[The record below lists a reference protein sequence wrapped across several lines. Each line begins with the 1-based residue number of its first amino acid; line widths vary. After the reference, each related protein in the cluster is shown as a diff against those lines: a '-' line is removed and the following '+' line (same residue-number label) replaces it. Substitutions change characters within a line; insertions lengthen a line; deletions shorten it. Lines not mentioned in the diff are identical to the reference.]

1 MKLQDKLALIPTNPG
16 CYLMMDVTGEIIY
29 VGKAKNLRNRV
40 KSYFTGAHNLKTTK
54 LISEIDDFSYVI
66 TKTETEALILEL
78 HLIKEHAPKY
88 NIKLMDDATYP
99 YIVITHEKH
108 PRILV
113 SRDPKKKYGTYFGP
127 YPSVYSAKETVRLL
141 NTLYP
146 LRKCETLPKRVCLY
160 YHIGQCLAPCIH
172 EDKIDYEPILNEI
185 KTFLKGDTK
194 NVLKTLKTKMEEAS
208 INLEYEKALEYKNL
222 IDHITTTT
230 EKQVM
235 SLNDFKDRDFIAYSE
250 DLEDI
255 ALQILIM
262 RNGKVVDARSEV
274 FPKYI
279 NASDQVLSFL
289 LQYYET
295 YPMPDELYFSNN
307 FDLNTLN
314 ELFKNRAYIPKRGD
328 KKRLIDIAFKNA
340 QHDLDHQ
347 RLLLRSASVRHE
359 EALTAFDE
367 VLNVKRVNRIDIFDN
382 AHLFGANPISVMV
395 VFKEGKPHKKEYRKY
410 HLKKTSKMDDYGA
423 FKEVLYRRYQ
433 RMLLEGLERPD
444 LIIVDGGKG
453 QINAALEI
461 IEALHLD
468 IPVAGLSKNKKHELE
483 SLVYQNEIKT
493 IKKNTYLYQYLSS
506 MSDEVH
512 RFAIDFHKQSRKKT
526 TFKSVLDD
534 IPGVGKITKQKLL
547 KKFVTTEN
555 MIDATIDMYEEI
567 GIGEKLANTI
577 KTHLKASKD
586 EKDN

>member
-16 CYLMMDVTGEIIY
+16 CYLMMDDSGEIIY
-29 VGKAKNLRNRV
+29 VGKAKNLKNRV
-40 KSYFTGAHNLKTTK
+40 RSYFTGAHNLKTTK

-78 HLIKEHAPKY
+78 HLIKEHTPKY

-99 YIVITHEKH
+99 YIVITNEKH
-108 PRILV
+108 PRIVV

-172 EDKIDYEPILNEI
+172 EYEIDYEPILNEI
-185 KTFLKGDTK
+185 KAFLKGDTK
-194 NVLKTLKTKMEEAS
+194 NVLNTLKSKMEEAS
-208 INLEYEKALEYKNL
+208 LSLEYEKALEYKNL

-235 SLNDFKDRDFIAYSE
+235 SLNDFKDRDFIAYHE
-250 DLEDI
+250 DTEDI
-255 ALQILIM
+255 ALQILKM
-262 RNGKVVDARSEV
+262 RSGKVIDARSEV

-279 NASDQVLSFL
+279 NAADQVLSFL

-295 YPMPDELYFSNN
+295 YPMPDELYFSDN
-307 FDLNTLN
+307 FDLNTLS
-314 ELFKNRAYIPKRGD
+314 ELFKNKAIIPKRGD
-328 KKRLIDIAFKNA
+328 KKHLIDIASKNA
-340 QHDLDHQ
+340 LHDLEHQ
-347 RLLLRSASVRHE
+347 RLLLRSTSIKHE
-359 EALTAFDE
+359 EALSAFDE
-367 VLNVKRVNRIDIFDN
+367 LLNIKRVNRIDIFDN

-395 VFKEGKPHKKEYRKY
+395 VYKDGMPARKEYRKY

-433 RMLLEGLERPD
+433 RMLLEDLERPD

-453 QINAALEI
+453 QVNAALEI
-461 IEALHLD
+461 INALHLE
-468 IPVAGLSKNKKHELE
+468 IPIVGLSKNHKHELE
-483 SLVYQNEIKT
+483 SLVYQNKMES
-493 IKKNTYLYQYLSS
+493 IKKNTYLYQYLSG

-526 TFKSVLDD
+526 TFKSILDD
-534 IPGVGKITKQKLL
+534 IPGVGPKRKQKLL

-555 MIDATIDMYEEI
+555 MINATIDMYEAI
-567 GIGEKLANTI
+567 GIGKELAITI

-586 EKDN
+586 EKDY

>member
-340 QHDLDHQ
+340 QHDLEHQ